1 MLAVASKTIPKSALN
16 IKENLLLCNGKS
28 EHCWFQGGLIY
39 WFKNVRPL
47 SFLFSNSLD
56 FL

>member
-39 WFKNVRPL
+39 WFKNVRAL